1 MATNPTLQTPNP
13 TLAEQVLHAIQAA
26 IVNGDLAPGSKLKEP
41 DLARAYGTSRG
52 PLREAIR
59 QLEAR
64 GLVQLTPHSGARVTN
79 LSVAQLLDIYEL
91 REALEGMAC
100 RLAAARLTDP
110 EIGELRRLL
119 EQHGAAV
126 EDQNGREYFRQE
138 GDLDFHYRIARASG
152 NEVIARVLC
161 EDLYHLMRM
170 YRYKFSLVPDRPVA
184 ALKEHWRIMEA
195 LAEGDGELAELLM
208 RRHIRTV
215 RQNIQRSADELAGDS
230 TASNNHEGTA

>member
-1 MATNPTLQTPNP
+1 VASIPNLHTPNS

-26 IVNGDLAPGSKLKEP
+26 IVDGDLAPGSKLKEP

-64 GLVQLTPHSGARVTN
+64 GLVQLTPHAGARVTD
-79 LSVAQLLDIYEL
+79 LSVKQLLDIYEL

-100 RLAAARLTDP
+100 RLAADRLTPVDIA
-110 EIGELRRLL
+110 EMRQLL
-119 EQHGAAV
+119 ERHSAAV
-126 EDQNGREYFRQE
+126 EDKNGREYFRQE
-138 GDLDFHYRIARASG
+138 GDLDFHFRIAQASG
-152 NEVIARVLC
+152 NEVIAKVLC

-170 YRYKFSLVPDRPVA
+170 YRYKFSLVPNRPVA
-184 ALKEHWRIMEA
+184 ALKEHWRIMDA

-208 RRHIRTV
+208 RRHIRAV
-215 RQNIQRSADELAGDS
+215 RQNIQRSADQLTGDS
-230 TASNNHEGTA
+230 TISENHGGTA